1 MYPSFLNVCTFVYT
15 LSFNLLFSHQ
25 LAVPKNFPVWNINT
39 ANAFH
44 PPVEILFQY
53 LNNQIVPKGE
63 SDLCE
68 YSVLINISSSHS
80 TRFMTTDAIFMLA
93 LTTGGPR
100 TVSNGIYY
108 TRKNKR
114 LQLHEIYRLHYT
126 SFCRIVLGEDHQ
138 VSKLEDTPKVF
149 SDSDVFGTFYVLLS
163 TSQELHSNKLKLNDI
178 FQKLRNILFLSFNHL
193 NNTEVE
199 LAFPEIFITSFNWN
213 KLPLISTSD
222 PGMPFHVE
230 YHRRTG
236 KWTHFILAAYH
247 YVALKMNATNDHV
260 YIYASP
266 RLKAFENGIWDSY
279 IKPLVFKQAH
289 ISVVRI
295 RENDIDSHYVYHTVP
310 VYFDHFT
317 FIAAVSR
324 DLGSNAFFAN
334 FNDLLM
340 ILGVVISTTFGI
352 CLIKLLEKVLSV
364 NLNIY
369 NLLFNSSSQCAIEL
383 AINILGVFQTV
394 LKPILDQPM
403 LSQATQKCVGLLG
416 PRYIVYTLW
425 LVMVMTMSNIYK
437 CNFVSE
443 IVSPNFEY
451 MPDTFE
457 SLVNLKFKT
466 KAVFFKDNM
475 DQKFAGAPNPVNDA
489 LLKQTEECNFMDP
502 KV

>member
-15 LSFNLLFSHQ
+15 FSFNLLFSYQ
-25 LAVPKNFPVWNINT
+25 LAVPKNFPVWNIYT
-39 ANAFH
+39 ADAFH
-44 PPVEILFQY
+44 SPAEKLFQY

-63 SDLCE
+63 NDLCE

-80 TRFMTTDAIFMLA
+80 KSFMTADAIFMLA
-93 LTTGGPR
+93 LKTGGPR

-114 LQLHEIYRLHYT
+114 LQLREIYKLHYT
-126 SFCRIVLGEDHQ
+126 RFCRIVLGEDHQ
-138 VSKLEDTPKVF
+138 VSNLEDTPKVF
-149 SDSDVFGTFYVLLS
+149 SDSDVFLTFYVLLS
-163 TSQELHSNKLKLNDI
+163 TSQELHSDKLKLNDI
-178 FQKLRNILFLSFNHL
+178 FQKLRNILFLSFNHS
-193 NNTEVE
+193 NDTETE
-199 LAFPEIFITSFNWN
+199 LAFPEIFIKSFNWN
-213 KLPLISTSD
+213 NLPLISTSD
-222 PGMPFHVE
+222 PGAPFHVE
-230 YHRRTG
+230 FYRKTG

-247 YVALKMNATNDHV
+247 YVALKINATNDHI

-266 RLKAFENGIWDSY
+266 RLKSFENGVWDSY
-279 IKPLVFKQAH
+279 IKPLVFKEAH
-289 ISVVRI
+289 ISVSRI
-295 RENDIDSHYVYHTVP
+295 RENDIDSHYVYHTAP

-317 FIAAVSR
+317 FIAAVPR

-352 CLIKLLEKVLSV
+352 CLINLLEKVLLK

-369 NLLFNSSSQCAIEL
+369 DLLIKFSSHCATEL
-383 AINILGVFQTV
+383 TISILGVFQTV

-403 LSQATQKCVGLLG
+403 ISQANQKCAGLLG
-416 PRYIVYTLW
+416 PKYIVYALW

-443 IVSPNFEY
+443 IVSPNLEY

-457 SLVNLKFKT
+457 SLVDLKFKT

-475 DQKFAGAPNPVNDA
+475 DLKFAGAPNPVNDA
-489 LLKQTEECNFMDP
+489 LLKQTEDCNFMDP